1 MMYLRYDIWLTPHD
15 ISLRDI
21 MVSLCDK
28 LDKFLKCHFKNT
40 TIAVCRYIICHR
52 HISFI
57 IYHYSNLSYN
67 DKLEFDID
75 IFSLLCYDTGNL
87 QTVDAGIKAVTPPQ
101 RACGAGN
108 QAGNELSNGPRRAQR
123 TGNSVACDAVSLR

>member
-1 MMYLRYDIWLTPHD
+1 MIYLRYDIWLTPHD

-21 MVSLCDK
+21 VVSLCDH
-28 LDKFLKCHFKNT
+28 LNKFLKCHFKNT

-67 DKLEFDID
+67 DKLEFGGY
-75 IFSLLCYDTGNL
+75 LTGKVGHGGEN
-87 QTVDAGIKAVTPPQ
+87 
-101 RACGAGN
+101 
-108 QAGNELSNGPRRAQR
+108 NGFIM
-123 TGNSVACDAVSLR
+123 VL

>member
-1 MMYLRYDIWLTPHD
+1 MVYLRYDIWLTPHD

-67 DKLEFDID
+67 DKLEFAALTND
-75 IFSLLCYDTGNL
+75 Y
-87 QTVDAGIKAVTPPQ
+87 
-101 RACGAGN
+101 
-108 QAGNELSNGPRRAQR
+108 LSG
-123 TGNSVACDAVSLR
+123 TLKMVYGK